1 MATNTGASAVAERS
15 TESLWLAALPNQA
28 SANRAKSNRPNGSRG
43 DLLPSP
49 RPAADLAVAVRP
61 ADGVV
66 SGLPG
71 AVTDLAVSQD
81 GRSLLAAHYGDDA
94 VTVIDIATLAVRS
107 TIPQVAEPYA
117 LAASLDRVYV
127 SSGSGVEDSVLAVD
141 TAAGAELAAKAVN
154 VTARGLAVSPAGDVL
169 YVARCGDEY
178 ADIAVIDVES
188 GVVTSIARTPDAA
201 VDTVRLSPDGSR
213 LFATLNNEFGSA
225 LQVIDTRMH
234 RVLHTI
240 PVSRSIGD
248 IACHRDG
255 RGVFATGWDAHL
267 GGVLTVIDTAAGR
280 VVDTIAVDG
289 MPTQVVVSGSRAYLV
304 DGDAIVVVD
313 VMTRRV
319 LERVDMGRPVSC
331 IAVSRD
337 EGCLYVGDFDGAITA
352 MSVRTALRTAS

>member
-15 TESLWLAALPNQA
+15 TQSLWLAALPNQA
-28 SANRAKSNRPNGSRG
+28 LPDQNRR
-43 DLLPSP
+43 DVLSP
-49 RPAADLAVAVRP
+49 RRDVAVTVRP

-66 SGLPG
+66 SDLPG

-94 VTVIDIATLAVRS
+94 VTVIDVATLAVRA

-117 LAASLDRVYV
+117 LTASLDRVYV
-127 SSGSGVEDSVLAVD
+127 SSGAVAEDSVLAVD

-154 VTARGLAVSPAGDVL
+154 VTARGLVVSPAGDLL

-178 ADIAVIDVES
+178 ADIAVIDIES
-188 GVVTSIARTPDAA
+188 GVVKSIARTPDAA

-213 LFATLNNEFGSA
+213 LFVTLNTESGSA
-225 LQVIDTRMH
+225 LQVIDTRSH

-240 PVSRSIGD
+240 ATARSIGD

-255 RGVFATGWDAHL
+255 RGVFATGWDARL

-304 DGDAIVVVD
+304 DGDTIVVVD
-313 VMTRRV
+313 VMKRRV
-319 LERVDMGRPVSC
+319 VDHVDMGRPVSC
-331 IAVSRD
+331 IAMSRD
-337 EGCLYVGDFDGAITA
+337 EGCLYVGDFDGSITA
-352 MSVRTALRTAS
+352 MSLRAALRSAS

>member
-1 MATNTGASAVAERS
+1 MATSKGASAVAERS
-15 TESLWLAALPNQA
+15 TESLWLASLPNPNRGNVVA
-28 SANRAKSNRPNGSRG
+28 SRRA
-43 DLLPSP
+43 
-49 RPAADLAVAVRP
+49 AADPAVAVHP

-94 VTVIDIATLAVRS
+94 VSVIDVETLAVRS
-107 TIPQVAEPYA
+107 TVPQVAEPYA

-127 SSGSGVEDSVLAVD
+127 SSGSVAEDSVLAVD

-154 VTARGLAVSPAGDVL
+154 VTARGLAVNPAGDLL

-178 ADIAVIDVES
+178 ADVAVIDIES
-188 GVVTSIARTPDAA
+188 GAVTSIARTPGAA
-201 VDTVRLSPDGSR
+201 VDTVCLSPDGSR
-213 LFATLNNEFGSA
+213 LFVTLNTEAGCA
-225 LQVIDTRMH
+225 LQVIDTRSH

-240 PVSRSIGD
+240 AVDRSIGD

-313 VMTRRV
+313 VMKRAV
-319 LERVDMGRPVSC
+319 IERVGMGRPVSC

-337 EGCLYVGDFDGAITA
+337 EACLYVGDFGGTITA
-352 MSVRTALRTAS
+352 MSLRAALRSAS